1 LKLWYILIIEKRIF
15 TRSEKMVEEKIN
27 TLKKKL
33 DELVITNAPYN
44 EIYEI
49 SRQLDEYIALYYK
62 EKGR

>member
-1 LKLWYILIIEKRIF
+1 
-15 TRSEKMVEEKIN
+15 MVEEKIN
-27 TLKKKL
+27 TLKNKL

>member
-1 LKLWYILIIEKRIF
+1 
-15 TRSEKMVEEKIN
+15 MVEEKIN
-27 TLKKKL
+27 TLKKQL

-49 SRQLDEYIALYYK
+49 SRKLDEYIALYYK